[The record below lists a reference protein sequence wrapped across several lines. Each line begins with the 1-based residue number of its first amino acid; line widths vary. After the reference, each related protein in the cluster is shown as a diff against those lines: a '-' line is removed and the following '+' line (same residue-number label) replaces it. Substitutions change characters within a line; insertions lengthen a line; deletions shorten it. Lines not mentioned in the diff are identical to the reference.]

1 MKLDIPKEILAE
13 SFLSILYRLK
23 ITTYEILLLFYCMPA
38 GKSSRKF
45 VLFMISE
52 YNLKTVY
59 NKSFQGFR
67 GGGGGGLKAIGSP
80 MSLP

>member
-1 MKLDIPKEILAE
+1 MKLDIPKEILADK
-13 SFLSILYRLK
+13 LK

-45 VLFMISE
+45 ALFMISE

-67 GGGGGGLKAIGSP
+67 GGLKAIGSP

>member
-1 MKLDIPKEILAE
+1 
-13 SFLSILYRLK
+13 
-23 ITTYEILLLFYCMPA
+23 MPA

-45 VLFMISE
+45 APFMISE

-67 GGGGGGLKAIGSP
+67 SGGGGVLKTIGIP